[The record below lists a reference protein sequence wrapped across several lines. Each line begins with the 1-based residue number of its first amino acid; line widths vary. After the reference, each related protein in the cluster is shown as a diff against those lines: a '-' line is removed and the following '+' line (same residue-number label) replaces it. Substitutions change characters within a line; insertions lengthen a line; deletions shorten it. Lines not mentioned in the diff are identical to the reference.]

1 MRLIALAI
9 FVSVQREPIQRL
21 AVYYERPV
29 NNHCSM
35 FPRPASM
42 DTIQDL
48 VLDIALNFCTARQ
61 IGNYMLVSKVLLYAK
76 QASSQ
81 SLIHQFLFHLS
92 KMKKGRSVTHHASL
106 GLIIG

>member
-1 MRLIALAI
+1 MRLVALAI
-9 FVSVQREPIQRL
+9 CVSVQREPIQRL
-21 AVYYERPV
+21 AVYYKRPV

-61 IGNYMLVSKVLLYAK
+61 IGNYMLVSKALLYAK

-81 SLIHQFLFHLS
+81 SLIHQFLFPLS

-106 GLIIG
+106 GLTIG